1 MILRIPVTKVYE
13 VHVTDKDDGQLATRS
28 IVNQVKGQASH
39 WSVEQVQERG
49 KLVGA
54 RTGDAAIVCADYP
67 GDMPCTD

>member
-13 VHVTDKDDGQLATRS
+13 VHVTDEGQFATRS
-28 IVNQVKGQASH
+28 TINQVKGQASH
-39 WSVEQVQERG
+39 WSVEQVEERG

-54 RTGDAAIVCADYP
+54 RTGNAAIVCADYP